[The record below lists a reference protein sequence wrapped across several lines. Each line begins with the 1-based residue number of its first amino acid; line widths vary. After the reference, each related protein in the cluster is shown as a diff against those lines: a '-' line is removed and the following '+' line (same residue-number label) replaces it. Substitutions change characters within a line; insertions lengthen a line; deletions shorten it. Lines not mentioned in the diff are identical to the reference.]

1 MPRKR
6 HMKKPAET
14 QEKESLCD
22 AVDRI
27 APKESTDFSH
37 NASGER
43 VQSRRLVK
51 IRRFPVAWGIPLDEV
66 VFSRWFVN
74 FTGLKIM
81 PWDTIITAQS
91 TYLPDARNII
101 HRDFL
106 STGLDWLVM
115 LDSDVLPPL
124 NFLDRLLSHKLP
136 MVGGWYRKKG
146 DPYPPCVYDDEGYD
160 EATSTYKYRVRE
172 APGEGLE
179 VVDAAG
185 AGCWLMSKEVAQ
197 AIGEKPYDMLHGGED
212 LALCRRV
219 REAGYKLHID
229 WTVACA
235 HTGVAIV

>member
-6 HMKKPAET
+6 HAKKPVEAR
-14 QEKESLCD
+14 EKENLYD
-22 AVDRI
+22 VVERI
-27 APKESTDFSH
+27 APKESTDLSH

-43 VQSRRLVK
+43 VKTRRVVK
-51 IRRFPVAWGIPLDEV
+51 IRHFPVAWGLPLDEV

-101 HRDFL
+101 HGDFL

-115 LDSDVLPPL
+115 MDSDVLPPP
-124 NFLDRLLSHKLP
+124 NFLDGLLAHKLP

-146 DPYPPCVYDDEGYD
+146 DPYPPCVYDYDNYD
-160 EATSTYKYRVRE
+160 EKTGIYNYRLRE
-172 APGEGLE
+172 SPGEGLE
-179 VVDAAG
+179 AVDAAG
-185 AGCWLMSKEVAQ
+185 AGCWLMSREVAQ

-212 LALCRRV
+212 LALCRKIHD
-219 REAGYKLHID
+219 AGYKTYID